1 MTTPAA
7 ENSWAELVQAEIA
20 TAEGPAS
27 ADSFCRVAAAYEA
40 ADFPNVALAVLRK
53 ADSFGIEKNH
63 AILPALLRGLR
74 KQRQFAELNTALQ
87 AGLAINDREAGLRRE
102 LALALACLSQI
113 PAAEMEWASL
123 IRTGCMNE
131 TDWLSCATF
140 VANCPDA
147 PALVQMMTAISERQ
161 ELRAHPLAG
170 FCTVKHL
177 IDRDLAAAQRILLE
191 VDPARAS
198 AGDADILL
206 HLAILAWRLRDYA
219 KAEKAATL
227 AATSSNDPSISR
239 RIVASI
245 RSFAGD
251 FSHLR
256 KVSLPAVREAGE
268 WVSNLAQ
275 TVKRDG
281 AGWGFLHRHGPESL
295 EGQVLDLTAEPEM
308 VIPEELDPVASF
320 SILSEDL
327 RPDPFHILLGV
338 DFSWPH
344 VLLQRK
350 PDGDALHFFVGAR
363 GHKDWLWE
371 EIRPEAGD
379 DHNNPDFARRRQP
392 SATWAEAMRELGKE
406 ADEEP

>member
-7 ENSWAELVQAEIA
+7 GNSWAELVQAEIT
-20 TAEGPAS
+20 TADGPAS
-27 ADSFCRVAAAYEA
+27 AESFCRVAAAYDA
-40 ADFPNVALAVLRK
+40 ADLPNVALAVLRK
-53 ADSFGIEKNH
+53 AGSFGIENR
-63 AILPALLRGLR
+63 AVLPALLKGLR
-74 KQRQFAELNTALQ
+74 KQRKFAELNTALQ
-87 AGLAINDREAGLRRE
+87 AGLAINDRETDLRRE
-102 LALALACLSQI
+102 LALALSCLSQI

-170 FCTVKHL
+170 FCAVKHL
-177 IDRDLAAAQRILLE
+177 IDRDLAAAQRVLLE

-206 HLAILAWRLRDYA
+206 HLAILAWRLRDYD

-239 RIVASI
+239 KVLASI

-275 TVKRDG
+275 TVKRAG

-308 VIPEELDPVASF
+308 AIPEELDPVASF

-327 RPDPFHILLGV
+327 RPDPFHILCGV
-338 DFSWPH
+338 DWSWPH

-350 PDGDALHFFVGAR
+350 PDGDALHSFIGAR

-371 EIRPEAGD
+371 EIRPEAGGAGS
-379 DHNNPDFARRRQP
+379 ARAGAPTRQP
-392 SATWAEAMRELGKE
+392 SATWAEALRQLRDR
-406 ADEEP
+406 ADDES